1 MSNSASTPINLA
13 LSSGDDEKAK
23 MTTGL
28 RMFQFPLRI
37 LMNKVPT
44 PCFAGYTNF
53 YDSLEED
60 LCFNE
65 STGERTDASY
75 GKLIYR
81 RIHIYDWL
89 VARFGPLTAE
99 GALNC
104 LTIGEPEHRH
114 KRQSLCHDGKTLKEL
129 VDAGTCSDA
138 GRTIDEVLCQSHTR
152 RIDPGTLFETKES
165 DGMNFRV
172 FRLGANGLFSY
183 GPSSIIDSAKS
194 VRDWLTFLGVK
205 DCPHSESECHK
216 FFYCVKT
223 GKSLL
228 DMEHELE

>member
-1 MSNSASTPINLA
+1 MSNSASTPINQA
-13 LSSGDDEKAK
+13 DDEKAK

-28 RMFQFPLRI
+28 RMFQYPLRI
-37 LMNKVPT
+37 LINKVPT
-44 PCFAGYTNF
+44 SCFAGYTNF
-53 YDSLEED
+53 YDSLPED
-60 LCFNE
+60 LCLKQ
-65 STGERTDASY
+65 STGQRTDASY
-75 GKLIYR
+75 GQLIYER
-81 RIHIYDWL
+81 VHIYDWL
-89 VARFGPLTAE
+89 VSSFGPLTAE
-99 GALNC
+99 AALNC
-104 LTIGEPEHRH
+104 LTIGEPEHKH
-114 KRQSLCHDGKTLKEL
+114 NRQTLCHDGKTLKEL

-165 DGMNFRV
+165 DEMNRYV